1 MVLGLDYFNS
11 SVMLQCAMDNLTLN
25 IVEAILGPNVEIFG
39 KG

>member
-11 SVMLQCAMDNLTLN
+11 NTMLHCAMDSLTLD
-25 IVEAILGPNVEIFG
+25 IVEAILGKNVEIFG